1 MFGFGKI
8 KSYLGVDLGAG
19 GVKLVELR
27 EEKKRP
33 VLFTYGLTTG
43 AQNVHRLLDKK
54 ELTAV
59 ELAAGANDGQKE
71 GTAGGA
77 SSPMLMA
84 DDKQAERYAGI
95 IRSVCAEAKVKTKMA
110 VASLPVSAVF
120 HAIVT
125 LPLVKKEEFN
135 RILRAEVKK
144 LLPYPLE
151 EMVLDSQIIPG
162 APGAASQK
170 VLVNAVPRA
179 LVVFYTKIFKL
190 AGLNLESL
198 EPESVALSRSLIGR
212 DTATTMLVDIGAE
225 RTNFFIIDQAVPIT
239 HHSLEMGGAR
249 INAVLERL
257 LGIEPGITEQLK
269 RDVFTH
275 LIEGG
280 DGGDGLLPRAK
291 FLEFF
296 NSVVDP
302 ILKEIEY
309 SLEMF
314 LRQSDNQNKRP
325 EKVILTGG
333 GALFPYLAEEIAGR
347 FKVKCYIG
355 DPWGRVV
362 YQDGLRP
369 ILRSIAPRLAVSI
382 GLALRNVVY

>member
-1 MFGFGKI
+1 MFGFGKT

-19 GVKLVELR
+19 GVKLVELK

-43 AQNVHRLLDKK
+43 SQNVHHLLGKK
-54 ELTAV
+54 ELSAA
-59 ELAAGANDGQKE
+59 ELMEK
-71 GTAGGA
+71 AGGGREGEGGGGA
-77 SSPMLMA
+77 LNPALAA
-84 DDKQAERYAGI
+84 DDKQAERYADI
-95 IRSVCAEAKVKTKMA
+95 IRSVCAAAKVKTKTA

-125 LPLVKKEEFN
+125 LPMVKKEDFN

-151 EMVLDSQIIPG
+151 EMVLDSQVIPG
-162 APGAASQK
+162 APEAGSQK

-198 EPESVALSRSLIGR
+198 EPESAALSRSLIGR
-212 DTATTMLVDIGAE
+212 DAATAMLIDVGAE
-225 RTNFFIIDQAVPIT
+225 RTNFFIIDRAVPIT
-239 HHSLEMGGAR
+239 HHSLEMGGER

-280 DGGDGLLPRAK
+280 NGGDGLLPRAK

-296 NSVVDP
+296 NSVVEP

-314 LRQSDNQNKRP
+314 LRQSDNRDKRP
-325 EKVILTGG
+325 EKIVLTGG